1 MSVNIDDDEGLKKW
15 AAEFSFPT
23 IIGSV
28 IHAMV
33 HTRPDIAYAVSVL
46 SRYMAQPT
54 LWVYRAARHLLM
66 YLSKTKHL
74 GIQHSQKRMLDF
86 ANLISAAVDEDGNI
100 FDKVL
105 HAAVDSSFADCSKT
119 YRSTSGYIVWFGG
132 SPLEWECKRQSIV
145 TLSTMEAEYVAAS
158 KCVCAI
164 KFLHKL
170 CEFVK
175 LRRTGP
181 TQVAEDNAACVAIST
196 KPVHRQRSRFIGV
209 KYANVRE
216 GCLTGVCTLVQTPTK
231 LQCADLFTKQVP
243 GPDFIRFREV
253 LMGYVSYAE
262 MVERYNDQHKD
273 VAKVG
278 SLETVSYSDRNL
290 LTFEDCIMGR
300 VPVAIPGYDSV
311 T

>member
-1 MSVNIDDDEGLKKW
+1 MADDDEGLKKW

-273 VAKVG
+273 AAKVG
-278 SLETVSYSDRNL
+278 SLESVSYSDRNL